1 MIYPVPGRNGRIAR
15 TFTRHVASIL
25 ATATAV
31 LATGALAAPADADAH
46 PGTPSATPQQTTA
59 NASIISSRAVAFGIT
74 PSIRSQMAG
83 VIVQRSLKESEEKN
97 ENERVKLAIPGLGA
111 DAGSGLFTDPLLNL
125 GLASSPMAMPTPSLT
140 FLGQTGAEACNC
152 LPPDTNGD
160 VGPNHYVQ
168 AVNVRVS
175 IYDKTGTRLLGSN
188 LQSNTFFNGLPA
200 GNSCRNS
207 DDGDPIVLYD
217 SLADRWMISQFEV
230 DDVPGHQ
237 CIAISQS
244 PDPLGAWYAYD
255 FVMPNSNFF
264 DYPHYGVW
272 PDGYY
277 LTVNQFNQAGTAFT
291 GGGVFA
297 FDRVK
302 MLAGDATASYI
313 YHDVFADDP
322 NAGGMLPT
330 DFDGLVP
337 PPAGLRNRIMEF
349 RADEFGDPLDAIR
362 TYELVPNYAAPASS
376 TFTIRADTPL
386 AAFDARSPNSRNI
399 VEQSGGTALDA
410 IADRV
415 MFRVGYR
422 NLGTVAAPQ
431 NSWVNNFTVNV
442 SGVNPTSAGTYQ
454 SAIRWFELRSTDST
468 SLGSVRDQGTHS
480 SGAISGAT
488 GLNNWMGSIAQDNQG
503 NIGLGFSQSS
513 STQKANIM
521 IAGRTGS
528 GTGAGMNEGE
538 ALFFASAGSQ
548 TSSSGRWGDYSS
560 MSIDPV
566 DECTFWYTQE
576 YYAATSSGGW
586 STRIGKFA
594 FPSCT
599 PPQRGLLA
607 ADITTCGSGLP
618 IQGADVTVAGGFFR
632 TTNAAGQ
639 LQSNIGLAPGTY
651 SATVSKI
658 GLDSVTNNA
667 LVVSNG
673 GTTTFT
679 ACLVGQ
685 PIVNADTPLVIS
697 AENAVPPNNAADPG
711 ETLTVQLPLVNT
723 GLADTTNL
731 VATLQANGGVTNP
744 GAAQNYGALV
754 AGGPSVSMPF
764 AFTAT
769 GTCGDSITLNLA
781 LQDGASTLPSV
792 SFPMRLGVLSVSTLL
807 DQNFDAVA
815 VPALPSGWTSS
826 INGGGVAWVSTTNIP
841 NSAPNAVFAP
851 DVAVVGDSFLVTP
864 TLNVP
869 SGGGTLTFRN
879 RYNMESTFDG
889 VVLEISIN
897 GGAWADI
904 TAGGNNFVSGDYNA
918 TISTSYSS
926 PIGGRRAWSG
936 LSGGTT
942 AAPTYITSTINLPAA
957 AAGQPIQLRWRAAS
971 DSSVIAGGLAGV
983 AVDNVVIDQGSYV
996 CSAVDTDTIF
1006 KDGFDPA
1013 PL

>member
-1 MIYPVPGRNGRIAR
+1 MIHPLPGGYGRLAR
-15 TFTRHVASIL
+15 TFKLHVVSIL
-25 ATATAV
+25 ATAATV
-31 LATGALAAPADADAH
+31 LSTGALAAPADSGANSNKPDA
-46 PGTPSATPQQTTA
+46 TQKSTTA
-59 NASIISSRAVAFGIT
+59 GSSIISSRAVAFGIT
-74 PSIRSQMAG
+74 PSIRSQMPAA
-83 VIVQRSLKESEEKN
+83 IAQRSIKDSEEKN
-97 ENERVKLAIPGLGA
+97 ENERVKFPIPGLGA

-125 GLASSPMAMPTPSLT
+125 GLANAPLSMPTPSLT

-152 LPPDTNGD
+152 TPPDTNGD

-168 AVNVRVS
+168 SVNVRVS
-175 IYDKTGTRLLGSN
+175 VYDKTGTRLLGSN
-188 LQSNTFFNGLPA
+188 LQSNTFFNGLPN
-200 GNSCRNS
+200 GNACRTS
-207 DDGDPIVLYD
+207 DDGDPVVLYD
-217 SLADRWMISQFEV
+217 SLADRWLISQFEV

-237 CIAISQS
+237 CIAISQT

-255 FVMPNSNFF
+255 FVMPNTDFF

-277 LTVNQFNQAGTAFT
+277 LTVNQFNQAGTAFL
-291 GGGVFA
+291 GGGIFA

-302 MLAGDATASYI
+302 MLAGDASASYI
-313 YHDVFADDP
+313 YHDVFIDDP

-330 DFDGLVP
+330 DLDGFVP
-337 PPAGLRNRIMEF
+337 PPAGLPNRVLEF
-349 RADEFGDPLDAIR
+349 RADEYGDPLDAIR
-362 TYELVPNYAAPASS
+362 TYELVPNYAVPASS

-386 AAFDARSPNSRNI
+386 AAFDARAPSSRAAI
-399 VEQSGGTALDA
+399 EQNGGSALDA
-410 IADRV
+410 ISDRV

-442 SGVNPTSAGTYQ
+442 SGVNPTNAGTYQ
-454 SAIRWFELRSTDST
+454 TGIRWFELRSTDTS
-468 SLGSVRDQGTHS
+468 SLGTVRDQGTHS
-480 SGAISGAT
+480 SGPIDGST
-488 GLNNWMGSIAQDNQG
+488 GLNNWMGSVAQDNLG

-528 GTGAGMNEGE
+528 GTGAGLNEGE
-538 ALFFASAGSQ
+538 AVFFAAAGSQ
-548 TSSSGRWGDYSS
+548 TSSGNRWGDYSS
-560 MSIDPV
+560 MSVDPV

-599 PPQRGLLA
+599 PPQRGTLA
-607 ADITTCGSGLP
+607 ANITACGSGLP
-618 IQGADVTVAGGFFR
+618 VQGADVTVTGGFFR
-632 TTNAAGQ
+632 TTNAAGH
-639 LQSNIGLAPGTY
+639 LQSDIGLAPGTY
-651 SATVSKI
+651 SATVSKF
-658 GLDSVTNNA
+658 GLASVTDNA

-685 PIVNADTPLVIS
+685 PIVNASTPLTIT
-697 AENAVPPNNAADPG
+697 AENGVPPNNAADPD
-711 ETLTVQLPLVNT
+711 ETLTVALPLVNT

-731 VATLQANGGVTNP
+731 VATLQANAGVTNP
-744 GAAQNYGALV
+744 SGSQTYGILV
-754 AGGPSVSMPF
+754 AGGASASMPF
-764 AFTAT
+764 TFKAA
-769 GTCGDSITLNLA
+769 GVCGDNITLSLA
-781 LQDGASTLPSV
+781 LQDGVTSLPSV
-792 SFPMRLGVLSVSTLL
+792 SFPMRLGVLNISTLL
-807 DQNFDAVA
+807 DENFEAVA
-815 VPALPSGWTSS
+815 TPALPSGWTSS
-826 INGGGVAWVSTTNIP
+826 ATGSGVAWVSTTNIP

-851 DVAVVGDSFLVTP
+851 DVTTVGDSFLVTP

-869 SGGGTLTFRN
+869 VGGGTLTFRN

-897 GGAWADI
+897 GGAWADV
-904 TAGGNNFVSGDYNA
+904 TAGGNNFISGDYNA
-918 TISTSYSS
+918 TISTSFSS

-971 DSSVIAGGLAGV
+971 DSSVAASGLAGV

-996 CSAVDTDTIF
+996 CSAVNNDIIF
-1006 KDGFDPA
+1006 QDGFDPA
-1013 PL
+1013 TP